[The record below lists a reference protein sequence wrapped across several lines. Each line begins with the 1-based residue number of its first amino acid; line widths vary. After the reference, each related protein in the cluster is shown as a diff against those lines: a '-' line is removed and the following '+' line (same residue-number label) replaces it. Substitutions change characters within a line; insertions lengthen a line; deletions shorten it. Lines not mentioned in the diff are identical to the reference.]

1 MVKGQRERGE
11 EERCTCMKDGEEK
24 RVELC
29 RVVVEHINTRKCC
42 FCDVM
47 EYRYA
52 AVFAETFEVSTTT
65 IVVSD
70 SSW

>member
-1 MVKGQRERGE
+1 MRDGE
-11 EERCTCMKDGEEK
+11 GREEK

-42 FCDVM
+42 FCDVV